1 MIIQLQNISVSYGN
15 SLALNDVSLSIEGGS
30 VGLLGPNGAGKTT
43 MLRTLLGFLEADSG
57 SGEILGMN
65 IETRQLEIRQR
76 VGYMP
81 EGDCYI
87 PGMNAVSYVA
97 YSGELCGMPRK
108 DAMQRSHEI
117 LQYVGMDEER
127 YRMIETYSAG
137 MKQRIKLAQALIHDP
152 ELLLLDEPAT
162 GMDPSGRQ
170 EMLDLIRDIST
181 VKGIQILLS
190 SHLLPDIEYA
200 CQDVVVMNKGK
211 LIIQGNIDELRDAH
225 RRLFEVKIKGDRQ
238 LFTSAL
244 ERSGYEWRLAEND
257 ILKVSLPDG
266 VEPEVFFKLAVEN
279 GLQIRHLVPTRYSLE
294 DIFAQAVGEE

>member
-1 MIIQLQNISVSYGN
+1 MIIRLDNISVSYG
-15 SLALNDVSLSIEGGS
+15 SLLALDNISLSIEGGA
-30 VGLLGPNGAGKTT
+30 VGLLGPNGSGKTT
-43 MLRTLLGFLEADSG
+43 LLRTLLGFLEADAG
-57 SGEILGMN
+57 SGEVLGMDVK
-65 IETRQLEIRQR
+65 TRQLEIRQK

-108 DAMQRSHEI
+108 DAMQRAHEI
-117 LQYVGMDEER
+117 LQYVGMNEER

-162 GMDPSGRQ
+162 GMDPTGRG
-170 EMLDLIRDIST
+170 EMLDLIQDIST
-181 VKGIQILLS
+181 AKDIQILMS

-200 CQDVVVMNKGK
+200 CQDVVVIHQGK
-211 LIIQGNIDELRDAH
+211 LVTQGNIDELRDAH
-225 RRLFEVKIKGDRQ
+225 RKLFEVKVKGDKE

-244 ERSGYEWRLAEND
+244 ERSGYEWREAEND
-257 ILKVSLPDG
+257 ILKVVLPDS
-266 VEPEVFFKLAVEN
+266 VEPDVFFKLAVEN
-279 GLQIRHLVPTRYSLE
+279 GLQIRHLTPTRYSLE

>member
-1 MIIQLQNISVSYGN
+1 MIIQLDNISVSYG
-15 SLALNDVSLSIEGGS
+15 SLLALDDISLSIEGGA
-30 VGLLGPNGAGKTT
+30 VGLLGPNGSGKTT
-43 MLRTLLGFLEADSG
+43 LLRTLLGFLETDAG
-57 SGEILGMN
+57 SGEVLGMDV
-65 IETRQLEIRQR
+65 ETRQLEIRQK

-108 DAMQRSHEI
+108 DAMQRAHEI

-162 GMDPSGRQ
+162 GMDPTGRK
-170 EMLDLIRDIST
+170 EMLDLIQDIST
-181 VKGIQILLS
+181 AKDIQILLS

-200 CQDVVVMNKGK
+200 CQDVVVIHQGK
-211 LIIQGNIDELRDAH
+211 LVIQGNINELRDAH
-225 RRLFEVKIKGDRQ
+225 RKLFEVKVKGDKE

-244 ERSGYEWRLAEND
+244 ERSGYECREAEND
-257 ILKVSLPDG
+257 ILRVALPDD
-266 VEPEVFFKLAVEN
+266 VTTDVFFKLAAEN
-279 GLQIRHLVPTRYSLE
+279 GLQIRHLSPTRYSLE
-294 DIFAQAVGEE
+294 DVFAQAVGEE